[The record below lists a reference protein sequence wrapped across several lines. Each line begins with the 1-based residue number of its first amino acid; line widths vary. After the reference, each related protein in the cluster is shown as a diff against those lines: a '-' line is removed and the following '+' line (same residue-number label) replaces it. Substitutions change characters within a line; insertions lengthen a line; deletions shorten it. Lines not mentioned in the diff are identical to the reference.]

1 MANELLRDRIRET
14 PVSLIIG
21 QLIPLTKRGSNL
33 EAICPFHGD
42 TKPSLKVNDSK
53 GLYKCFACGA
63 GGDAIKFVQDFKHLD
78 FNDALK
84 DIANMLGLP
93 YEEFQKE
100 KKKNPRLEMAQRV
113 LNVSVKLYQKA
124 AAVQKETFEQ
134 FLAKRKLNQES
145 VDTYQIGY
153 APAQN
158 ALYNYLQTIPNDQ
171 RDFALKVAGEI
182 GIIKYNEDRR
192 SHYDFFRD
200 RVMFPIHDH
209 SGHIKGYSA
218 RALRDGQNPK
228 YLNSSDAPGFF
239 EKNSILF
246 GFYFAKSAIRALDQV
261 LIVEGN
267 MDVIMMHQ
275 YGFKQTVGTMG
286 TALSEHSVRLL
297 GNMTKNVYLAMDTDA
312 AGIKAARRINAEF
325 LSNGILPKFLTF
337 HPAKDPDEFLLEYG
351 QLELTKRI
359 EEAPVYVDVVIE
371 ELMPK
376 ERLENLEH
384 KLKILQQVFELLA
397 PLKDH
402 LSATERVV
410 NVAKS
415 LGLKSDSSTILEDYK
430 QYLSRQKEKTPKVI
444 ERPRLPE
451 AEEELEKVEEAQ
463 KLQANQISQM
473 TAPPSKAEA
482 LFLKEVICH
491 PEFLTR
497 INKND
502 FLATIRHDEV
512 KKLFQWLVDIYSEID
527 DTEYV
532 NIVRDELQ
540 YGGYSE
546 AVNKIGIEA
555 LFRHGNRYND
565 KVIEQMLKDYK
576 GMLRLDELRSIRKE
590 LAQAQLKAS
599 TQSEID
605 SIMSEISKLDKE
617 IMNLR

>member
-1 MANELLRDRIRET
+1 MSLELLKDRIRET

-21 QLIPLTKRGSNL
+21 QLIPLSKRGSNL

-42 TKPSLKVNDSK
+42 TKPSLKVNDAK
-53 GLYKCFACGA
+53 GMYKCFACGA

-78 FNDALK
+78 FLDAMK

-93 YEEFQKE
+93 FEEFQKE
-100 KKKNPRLEMAQRV
+100 KKKNPKLEMAQRV
-113 LNVSVKLYQKA
+113 LNVSSKLYQKSA
-124 AAVQKETFEQ
+124 EVHREFFQS

-145 VDTYQIGY
+145 VDTYQISY
-153 APAQN
+153 SPSQN
-158 ALYNYLQTIPNDQ
+158 SLYHYLQTIPVDQ
-171 RDFALKVAGEI
+171 REFALKVAGEI
-182 GIIKYNEDRR
+182 GIVKYNADRN

-209 SGHIKGYSA
+209 SGHIRGYSA
-218 RALRDGQNPK
+218 RAIRDGQNPK
-228 YLNSSDAPGFF
+228 YLNSSESYAFDKG
-239 EKNSILF
+239 SILF
-246 GFYFAKSAIRALDQV
+246 GFYFAKQAIRTNDQA

-286 TALSEHSVRLL
+286 TALSEHSVKLL
-297 GNMTKNVYLAMDTDA
+297 SNMTRNIYLAMDTDA

-325 LSNGILPKFLTF
+325 LSLGVLPKFLSF
-337 HPAKDPDEFLLEYG
+337 HPAKDPDEFLLEFG

-359 EEAPVYVDVVIE
+359 EEAPIYVDVVID

-384 KLKILQQVFELLA
+384 KLNILHQVFELVS

-415 LGLKSDSSTILEDYK
+415 LGLKSDSATILDDYK
-430 QYLSRQKEKTPKVI
+430 QFFSRLKEKPPIV
-444 ERPRLPE
+444 ERPRLSDS
-451 AEEELEKVEEAQ
+451 EEEIEKVEEAQ
-463 KLQANQISQM
+463 KLQALELSQQ
-473 TAPPSKAEA
+473 TSPPSKAEA
-482 LFLKEVICH
+482 LFLKELICH
-491 PEFLTR
+491 PEFLVS

-576 GMLRLDELRSIRKE
+576 GMLRLDELKSIRRE
-590 LAQAQLKAS
+590 LAQAQLEAL
-599 TQSEID
+599 TQNEID
-605 SIMSEISKLDKE
+605 SILSEISKIDKE

>member
-1 MANELLRDRIRET
+1 MSLELLKDRIRET

-21 QLIPLTKRGSNL
+21 QLIPLSKRGSNL

-42 TKPSLKVNDSK
+42 TKPSLKVNDAK
-53 GLYKCFACGA
+53 GMYKCFACGA

-78 FNDALK
+78 FLDAMK

-93 YEEFQKE
+93 FEEFQKE
-100 KKKNPRLEMAQRV
+100 KKKNPKLEMAQRV
-113 LNVSVKLYQKA
+113 LNVSSKLYQKSA
-124 AAVQKETFEQ
+124 EVHKEFFQ
-134 FLAKRKLNQES
+134 SFLAKRKLNQES
-145 VDTYQIGY
+145 VDTYQISY
-153 APAQN
+153 SPSQN
-158 ALYNYLQTIPNDQ
+158 SLYHYLQTIPVDQ

-182 GIIKYNEDRR
+182 GIIKYNADRN

-209 SGHIKGYSA
+209 SGHIRGYSA
-218 RALRDGQNPK
+218 RAIRDGQNPK
-228 YLNSSDAPGFF
+228 YLNSSESYAFDKG
-239 EKNSILF
+239 SILF
-246 GFYFAKSAIRALDQV
+246 GFYFAKQAIRTNDQA

-286 TALSEHSVRLL
+286 TALSEHSVKLL
-297 GNMTKNVYLAMDTDA
+297 SNMTRNIYLAMDTDA

-325 LSNGILPKFLTF
+325 LSLGILPKFLSF
-337 HPAKDPDEFLLEYG
+337 HPAKDPDEFLLEFG

-359 EEAPVYVDVVIE
+359 EEAPIYVDVVID

-384 KLKILQQVFELLA
+384 KLNILHQVFELVS

-415 LGLKSDSSTILEDYK
+415 LGLKSDSATILDDYK
-430 QYLSRQKEKTPKVI
+430 QFFSRLKEKTPTV
-444 ERPRLPE
+444 ERPRLSDS
-451 AEEELEKVEEAQ
+451 EEEIEKVEEAQ
-463 KLQANQISQM
+463 KLQALELSQQ
-473 TAPPSKAEA
+473 TSPPSKAEA
-482 LFLKEVICH
+482 LFLKELICH
-491 PEFLTR
+491 PEFLVS

-576 GMLRLDELRSIRKE
+576 GMLRLDELKSIRRE
-590 LAQAQLKAS
+590 LAQAQLKAL
-599 TQSEID
+599 TQNEID
-605 SIMSEISKLDKE
+605 SILSEISKIDKE

>member
-1 MANELLRDRIRET
+1 MSLELLRDRIRET

-21 QLIPLTKRGSNL
+21 QLIPLSKRGSNL

-42 TKPSLKVNDSK
+42 TKPSLKVNDAK
-53 GLYKCFACGA
+53 GMYKCFACGA

-78 FNDALK
+78 FMDAMK

-93 YEEFQKE
+93 FEEFQKE
-100 KKKNPRLEMAQRV
+100 KKKNPKLEMAQRV
-113 LNVSVKLYQKA
+113 LNVSSKLYQKSA
-124 AAVQKETFEQ
+124 EAHKEFFQ
-134 FLAKRKLNQES
+134 SFLTKRKLNQES
-145 VDTYQIGY
+145 VETYQISY

-158 ALYNYLQTIPNDQ
+158 SLYHYLQTIPVDQ
-171 RDFALKVAGEI
+171 REFALKVAGEI
-182 GIIKYNEDRR
+182 GIIKYNADRN

-209 SGHIKGYSA
+209 SGHIRGYSA
-218 RALRDGQNPK
+218 RAIRDGQNPK
-228 YLNSSDAPGFF
+228 YLNSSESYAFDKG
-239 EKNSILF
+239 SILF
-246 GFYFAKSAIRALDQV
+246 GFYFAKQFIRTNDQAI
-261 LIVEGN
+261 IVEGN

-286 TALSEHSVRLL
+286 TALSEHSVKLL
-297 GNMTKNVYLAMDTDA
+297 SNMTRNIYLAMDTDA

-325 LSNGILPKFLTF
+325 LSLGILPKFLSF
-337 HPAKDPDEFLLEYG
+337 HPAKDPDEFLLEFG

-359 EEAPVYVDVVIE
+359 EEAPIYVDVVIE

-384 KLKILQQVFELLA
+384 KLNILHQVFELVS

-415 LGLKSDSSTILEDYK
+415 LGLKSDSATILEDYK
-430 QYLSRQKEKTPKVI
+430 QFFSRLKEKTPTVI
-444 ERPRLPE
+444 ERPRLSE
-451 AEEELEKVEEAQ
+451 SEEEIEKVEEAQ
-463 KLQANQISQM
+463 KLHAEKISQQ

-482 LFLKEVICH
+482 LFLKELICH
-491 PEFLTR
+491 PEFLVS

-576 GMLRLDELRSIRKE
+576 GMLRLDQLKSIRRE
-590 LAQAQLKAS
+590 LAQAQLKAP
-599 TQSEID
+599 TQNEID
-605 SIMSEISKLDKE
+605 SILSEIGKIDKE